1 MTIRFQ
7 KLNFALLLVFVA
19 GVLPAC
25 QTLDA
30 QQSKESQQLNQ
41 AMGFKP
47 KFASELTYEQPNA
60 AVLKGCKLKRT
71 TNPPG
76 FVVYHET
83 GRVLRKFM
91 DTNKDKKLDQ
101 WSYYNEGLEVYRDVD
116 SNFDENLDQYRWIGP
131 GGTRWGVDR
140 NQDGEIDYWKV
151 ISPEEVAYECFQAI
165 KKRDQKRFNRLLLS
179 DAELKSLGLNLKI
192 LDDIS
197 NRWKTARSQFSS
209 MAGSQKA
216 ITTKSK
222 WVYAGNGQPAMMA
235 ASDGNTKNLV
245 IYDHASGFFENGSS
259 TQQVALGSMVKVGDG
274 WRMVELPEIVDPK
287 QPLDNGGG
295 FFPRE
300 DFGRETVTGRK
311 PLEIRLT
318 KLLDQLT
325 AAEKALTTAQG
336 VAIERGEKTKADV
349 LIKLI
354 ALYNEMEDPVNA
366 NNWQENL
373 ADSVCSAYQ
382 NDRFT
387 EGITYLNKY
396 LLANKGA
403 AGLDYVK
410 WRAIFAEY
418 AWVDDNGSKQ
428 QVAAAREKLVG
439 ELKAFQKTFTTSKR
453 FTPDAL
459 VQLAVHYEV
468 NEADEPEKAMEW
480 YRECAKRF
488 PSTGFGKRSA
498 GALVRLG
505 SFGKTFPF
513 VGKNAKDGTAFN
525 ISELR
530 AGAGRAGKIVVLH
543 FWETWCCNDADI
555 KELARLQSK
564 FKEDIEIVGCNV
576 EGSTNGG
583 TNADATKEFRAFLAR
598 NSKTMTWRQLH
609 APGSVDGSPLAQQL
623 GIATEPTIVLVDRLG
638 KLVETNISLG
648 ELERQ
653 IERERRRKP

>member
-7 KLNFALLLVFVA
+7 KLNFAILLVFA
-19 GVLPAC
+19 TGVLPAC
-25 QTLDA
+25 QTLNA

-60 AVLKGCKLKRT
+60 AVLKGCKLQRT

-101 WSYYNEGLEVYRDVD
+101 WSYYNEGLEVYRDID

-165 KKRDQKRFNRLLLS
+165 KKGDQKRFNRLLLS
-179 DAELKSLGLNLKI
+179 ESELKSLGLNEKI
-192 LDDIS
+192 LNDVS
-197 NRWKTARSQFSS
+197 SRWKTARSKFAS
-209 MAGSQKA
+209 MAGSQKTINA
-216 ITTKSK
+216 KSK

-235 ASDGNTKNLV
+235 AADGNKKDLV
-245 IYDHASGFFENGSS
+245 TYDHASGFFENGNS
-259 TQQVALGSMVKVGDG
+259 TQQVALGSLVKVGEG
-274 WRMVELPEIVDPK
+274 WRMVELPEIVDLK
-287 QPLDNGGG
+287 HPLNNGGVL
-295 FFPRE
+295 FPRE
-300 DFGRETVTGRK
+300 DFGRDTEIASK
-311 PLEIRLT
+311 PLEIRLS

-325 AAEKALTTAQG
+325 AAEKALESAKG
-336 VAIERGEKTKADV
+336 AAIERGEKTKADV
-349 LIKLI
+349 LTQLI
-354 ALYNEMEDPVNA
+354 GLYNEMKDPANA
-366 NNWQENL
+366 ANWQEYL
-373 ADSVCSAYQ
+373 TDSVCSAYQ

-387 EGITYLNKY
+387 DGITYLNKY
-396 LLANKGA
+396 MLAHKGA

-410 WRAIFAEY
+410 WQAIFAEY
-418 AWVDDNGSKQ
+418 SWVDKNGSKRQ
-428 QVAAAREKLVG
+428 LEAARGKLIG
-439 ELKAFQKTFTTSKR
+439 ELEAFQKTYATSKR
-453 FTPDAL
+453 FAPDAL
-459 VQLAVHYEV
+459 IQLAVHYEV
-468 NEADEPEKAMEW
+468 NEADEPEKAEEW

-505 SFGKTFPF
+505 SFGETFPF
-513 VGKNAKDGTAFN
+513 VGKAVDGKTFN
-525 ISELR
+525 ISALR
-530 AGAGRAGKIVVLH
+530 ARAGSAGKIVVLH
-543 FWETWCCNDADI
+543 FWETWCCTDEYI
-555 KELARLQSK
+555 KELARLKSK
-564 FKEDIEIVGCNV
+564 FKDDIEIVGCNI

-583 TNADATKEFRAFLAR
+583 TDADATKEFKAFLAR

-653 IERERRRKP
+653 IERERRRKR

>member
-7 KLNFALLLVFVA
+7 KLNFTLLLVFVA
-19 GVLPAC
+19 GVLPAF

-30 QQSKESQQLNQ
+30 QQSQDAKKLNQ

-60 AVLKGCKLKRT
+60 AVLKGCILKRT
-71 TNPPG
+71 KNPSG

-83 GRVLRKFM
+83 GRVLRKFI
-91 DTNKDKKLDQ
+91 DTNKDEKLDQ

-179 DAELKSLGLNLKI
+179 EAELKSLGLNEKI
-192 LDDIS
+192 FKDVAE
-197 NRWKTARSQFSS
+197 RWKTARSKFAT
-209 MAGSQKA
+209 MAGSQKTINA
-216 ITTKSK
+216 KSR

-235 ASDGNTKNLV
+235 ASDGNKKNLV
-245 IYDHASGFFENGSS
+245 IYDHASGFFENGNS
-259 TQQVALGSMVKVGDG
+259 TQQVALGSMVNVGES

-287 QPLDNGGG
+287 QPLDNGGA

-300 DFGRETVTGRK
+300 DYGRDTGTGN
-311 PLEIRLT
+311 PLETQLT
-318 KLLDQLT
+318 LLLNELT
-325 AAEKALTTAQG
+325 AAEAAVASAKG
-336 VAIERGEKTKADV
+336 VAVERGEKAKADV
-349 LIKLI
+349 LIKLV
-354 ALYNEMEDPVNA
+354 ALYNDMKDPVNA
-366 NNWQENL
+366 ANWQENL
-373 ADSVCSAYQ
+373 ADSVSSAYQ

-387 EGITYLNKY
+387 EGINYLNRY

-410 WRAIFAEY
+410 WRAIFSEY
-418 AWVDDNGSKQ
+418 AWVDKNGSKQ
-428 QVAAAREKLVG
+428 QIAAAREKLIG
-439 ELKAFQKTFTTSKR
+439 ELKAFQKTYATTER

-468 NEADEPEKAMEW
+468 NEADEPEKAMKW
-480 YRECAKRF
+480 YGECAKRF
-488 PSTGFGKRSA
+488 PNTAFGKRSA

-513 VGKNAKDGTAFN
+513 VGKTAKGQAFD
-525 ISELR
+525 ISRLR
-530 AGAGRAGKIVVLH
+530 GKIVVLH
-543 FWETWCCNDADI
+543 FWETWCCRDEDI
-555 KELARLQSK
+555 KQLARLQSK
-564 FKEDIEIVGCNV
+564 FKDDIVIVGCNV
-576 EGSTNGG
+576 EGATNGG
-583 TNADATKEFRAFLAR
+583 TDADATNEFKAFVGR
-598 NSKTMTWRQLH
+598 NSKTMTWLQLH

-623 GIATEPTIVLVDRLG
+623 GIATEPTIVLVDPRG
-638 KLVETNISLG
+638 KLLETNISLG
-648 ELERQ
+648 ALERE
-653 IERERRRKP
+653 IVREKRRMAKKGNP

>member
-7 KLNFALLLVFVA
+7 KLNFVFLLVFVV
-19 GVLPAC
+19 GVLPAF

-30 QQSKESQQLNQ
+30 QQSKQLNQ

-60 AVLKGCKLKRT
+60 AVLEGCIIKRT

-83 GRVLRKFM
+83 GRVLRKFI
-91 DTNKDKKLDQ
+91 DTNKDEKLDQ

-116 SNFDENLDQYRWIGP
+116 SNFDENLDQYRWLGP
-131 GGTRWGVDR
+131 AGTRWGVDR

-179 DAELKSLGLNLKI
+179 EAELKSLGLNQSILK
-192 LDDIS
+192 DVAE
-197 NRWKTARSQFSS
+197 RWKTARSKFDT
-209 MAGSQKA
+209 MAGSQKV
-216 ITTKSK
+216 IGSRSK

-235 ASDGNTKNLV
+235 ASAGNKKDLV
-245 IYDHASGFFENGSS
+245 IYDHASGFFENGNS
-259 TQQVALGSMVKVGDG
+259 TQQVALGSMVKVGEG

-287 QPLDNGGG
+287 QPLDNGGA

-300 DFGRETVTGRK
+300 DFGRETGTTG

-318 KLLDQLT
+318 ELLNQLDK
-325 AAEKALTTAQG
+325 AEKALASAKG
-336 VAIERGEKTKADV
+336 VAVERGEKAKADV
-349 LIKLI
+349 LIKLV
-354 ALYNEMEDPVNA
+354 ALYNEMKDPVNA
-366 NNWQENL
+366 ANWQENL

-387 EGITYLNKY
+387 EGINYLNRY

-418 AWVDDNGSKQ
+418 AWVNQNGSKA
-428 QVAAAREKLVG
+428 QVAAAQEKLVG
-439 ELKAFQKTFTTSKR
+439 QLKAFQKTFATTKR

-468 NEADEPEKAMEW
+468 NEPDEPEKAMEW

-513 VGKNAKDGTAFN
+513 VGKTAKGRFD
-525 ISELR
+525 ISQLR
-530 AGAGRAGKIVVLH
+530 GKIVVLH
-543 FWETWCCNDADI
+543 FWETWCCTDKDI
-555 KELARLQSK
+555 KDLARLKSK
-564 FKEDIEIVGCNV
+564 FKDDLVIVGCNI
-576 EGSTNGG
+576 EGATNGG
-583 TNADATKEFRAFLAR
+583 TNADATKEFRAFVGR
-598 NSKTMTWRQLH
+598 NSKTMTWLQLH

-623 GIATEPTIVLVDRLG
+623 GIATEPTIVLVDRFG
-638 KLVETNISLG
+638 KLLETNISLDS
-648 ELERQ
+648 LERE
-653 IERERRRKP
+653 IVREKRRNGKQ